1 MTQRHYMRHLCYE
14 MWLSPQ
20 INWDGKLLGCSR
32 NFWGSYAEDVFQAG
46 LLESINNEKM
56 RYARAML
63 MGQRPLRPDM
73 PCGRCGV
80 FQSMGQFGTWITEE
94 ELAVKKVEQ
103 TTLISP
109 HGRSKG

>member
-1 MTQRHYMRHLCYE
+1 VTQRHYMRHLCYE

-94 ELAVKKVEQ
+94 ELVVKRLNK
-103 TTLISP
+103 P
-109 HGRSKG
+109 R